1 MKGLFSYY
9 YLVVTLLC
17 LRGGDNVRNTMTAVE
32 LVSEYYAELL
42 FCTQWLALRARS
54 SLASFP
60 CLSSLPLLGYGCFHL
75 DLASVYCVHEA
86 GALRCLG
93 FGLLQRLLLV
103 GRTAKSVSELPPIPA
118 KEDPDPNHYRVTR
131 LKISPDPLYGGIPP
145 PSS

>member
-9 YLVVTLLC
+9 FLVSQVAYLH
-17 LRGGDNVRNTMTAVE
+17 GGYIVRDKMATVE
-32 LVSEYYAELL
+32 LVSKYYAELL
-42 FCTQWLALRARS
+42 FCTQWLALRACS
-54 SLASFP
+54 SLANFP
-60 CLSSLPLLGYGCFHL
+60 CWLSSTPTGLRMFPPLSGKCL
-75 DLASVYCVHEA
+75 HEA

-93 FGLLQRLLLV
+93 FWLLQRLLLV
-103 GRTAKSVSELPPIPA
+103 GRTAKSVSEHRPIPA